1 MANVSVLNMEGQEVG
16 TIDLNDAIFGVEVNE
31 NLIHMA
37 VVQHLANKRQGTQKA
52 KTRGQTS
59 ARAHRRPRPA
69 ARSPE
74 EAESPGDRRVPA
86 MRVRVQPELP
96 SGRAAALYSHPFPAT
111 IPSR

>member
-31 NLIHMA
+31 NLI
-37 VVQHLANKRQGTQKA
+37 R
-52 KTRGQTS
+52 QTS

-86 MRVRVQPELP
+86 MRVRVQPGLP